1 MKITTDKTPVSFE
14 KTYEFKC
21 LIELLKEK
29 YPSLTNRKIQAAIER
44 CIENTESPRH
54 REQFIKLL
62 KDELG
67 IG

>member
-1 MKITTDKTPVSFE
+1 MKITIDKTPVSFE

-21 LIELLKEK
+21 LIELLEEE
-29 YPSLTNRKIQAAIER
+29 YPSLTSGKIQAAIER
-44 CIENTESPRH
+44 CIEKIQPPRQ
-54 REQFIKLL
+54 REQFVKLL